1 MWSYRL
7 VSLRSI
13 VNNNFQSL
21 IIGLLLFTGLYLTS
35 LYSYLLFHTLAEG
48 FSIVIAVSLFLIAW
62 NTRQHTANNY
72 VLFLSIAFLFAGL
85 IDFFPHHG
93 LQGDGDLYRL

>member
-48 FSIVIAVSLFLIAW
+48 FSIVIAVYPLPDSLE
-62 NTRQHTANNY
+62 HTSTY
-72 VLFLSIAFLFAGL
+72 SK
-85 IDFFPHHG
+85 
-93 LQGDGDLYRL
+93 